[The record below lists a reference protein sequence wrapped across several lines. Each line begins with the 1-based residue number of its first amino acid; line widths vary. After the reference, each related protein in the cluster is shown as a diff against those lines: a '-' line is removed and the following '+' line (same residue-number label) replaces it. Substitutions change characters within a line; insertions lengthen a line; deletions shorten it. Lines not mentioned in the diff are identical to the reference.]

1 MQQFRRE
8 FALQFSENSN
18 QQTNWILLLR
28 VERASERKHDYLPLS
43 LLGIFF
49 HSVCVCSY
57 DLGPTSPTSNNI
69 RKEKISRDSEN
80 NSITITKKKCN
91 KTPARSGS
99 INVIIISKKLRTKV
113 IVL

>member
-1 MQQFRRE
+1 MITSLF
-8 FALQFSENSN
+8 
-18 QQTNWILLLR
+18 
-28 VERASERKHDYLPLS
+28 LS
-43 LLGIFF
+43 WVFFF

-57 DLGPTSPTSNNI
+57 DLGPTSNNI

-80 NSITITKKKCN
+80 NSITITKKKNVHN

>member
-28 VERASERKHDYLPLS
+28 VEGASERKHDYLPLS

-49 HSVCVCSY
+49 FIVCVCSY
-57 DLGPTSPTSNNI
+57 DLGPTSNNI

-91 KTPARSGS
+91 KTPAFAPDQ
-99 INVIIISKKLRTKV
+99 
-113 IVL
+113 

>member
-28 VERASERKHDYLPLS
+28 VERARENMITSLFLS
-43 LLGIFF
+43 WVFF
-49 HSVCVCSY
+49 FIVCVCSY
-57 DLGPTSPTSNNI
+57 DLGPTSNNI